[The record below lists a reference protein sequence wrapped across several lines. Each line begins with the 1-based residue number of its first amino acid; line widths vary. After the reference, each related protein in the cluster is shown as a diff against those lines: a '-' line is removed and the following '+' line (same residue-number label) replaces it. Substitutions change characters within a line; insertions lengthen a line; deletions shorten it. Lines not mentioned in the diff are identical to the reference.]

1 MKDTKIRNRM
11 MIGFSI
17 ILVLL
22 IGISIFS
29 ISRMY
34 YLANFT
40 TNLYWHPFK
49 VSNAVLE
56 ANIEIVNIQRIMR
69 ELMLEDTS
77 QKIDQFSQLIDEH
90 QKHTLNKLS
99 EAKKYILLNDKTDV
113 DKVIELFNEW
123 RPLRDEQITA
133 LRKNDKAKAVE
144 ILKIKAIPFVDR
156 LTKSMNQLMQ
166 FASKKALEFYQNA
179 ENSKKTS
186 VMIVVVFD
194 FIALVFALLIS
205 YWLTISIT
213 RPLSTA
219 MGIAD
224 RLSRGDIS
232 IEHQSYSKDETG
244 RMLDSMS
251 KMAANLREQM
261 RQITEGINTLASS
274 AVQISAATS
283 QLATTTQEVS
293 SSVNEVVVSM
303 KEVKQTTS
311 LSNEKAKEMAER
323 ARGVVETSR
332 GGETAVRQT
341 IDLINTIQEQ
351 MISIADSVVGLS
363 DQSQSIGEIIAA
375 VDDVADQSRLL
386 AINASIEA
394 VKAGEQGKGF
404 TVVAEEIKNLAE
416 QSKQST
422 SQVRTILTDIQKAT
436 SAAVMATE
444 KGSKAVENGVKQA
457 GQTGG
462 AIQTL
467 GENINQ
473 TSQAAMQIEATSRQ
487 QAAGIDQVFVAME
500 SISNAISQNADSA
513 RQLENSAR
521 DLDNLGKK
529 LKSIVERYNI

>member
-1 MKDTKIRNRM
+1 MKDMKIRNRM

-22 IGISIFS
+22 IGVSIFS
-29 ISRMY
+29 ISRMF

-40 TNLYWHPFK
+40 TNLYVHPFK

-56 ANIEIVNIQRIMR
+56 ANVRIVNIQRIMR
-69 ELMLEDTS
+69 ELMLEENT
-77 QKIDQFSQLIDEH
+77 QKIDEFSRLVDEH
-90 QKHTLNKLS
+90 QKYILDKLA
-99 EAKKYILLNDKTDV
+99 EAKTFILLDDKTDV
-113 DKVIELFNEW
+113 DKAIELFNAW
-123 RPLRDEQITA
+123 RPLRDEQINA
-133 LRKNDKAKAVE
+133 LRKNDKTKAIE
-144 ILKIKAIPFVDR
+144 ILKVKAIPFVDR
-156 LTKSMNQLMQ
+156 LTKGMEQLIQ
-166 FASKKALEFYQNA
+166 FANVKALEFYLNA
-179 ENSKKTS
+179 EGSKKAS
-186 VMIVVVFD
+186 VMIVVIFD
-194 FIALVFALLIS
+194 FLALVVAILIS

-213 RPLSTA
+213 RPLNTA

-224 RLSRGDIS
+224 RLSSGDIS
-232 IEHQSYSKDETG
+232 MEHKSFSMDETG
-244 RMLDSMS
+244 RMLDSMG

-261 RQITEGINTLASS
+261 RQITEGIITLASS
-274 AVQISAATS
+274 AAQISAATS

-293 SSVNEVVVSM
+293 TSVNEVVVSM

-311 LSNEKAKEMAER
+311 LSNEKAKEMSER

-332 GGETAVRQT
+332 GGEAAVRQT

-444 KGSKAVENGVKQA
+444 QGSKAVENGVKQA

-467 GENINQ
+467 GENIIQ
-473 TSQAAMQIEATSRQ
+473 TSQAALQIEATSRQ
-487 QAAGIDQVFVAME
+487 QSTGIEQVFVAME

-513 RQLENSAR
+513 RQLERSAR
-521 DLDNLGKK
+521 DIDDLGKK
-529 LKSIVERYNI
+529 LKAIVERYKI